1 MNYLKRAKNLGKT
14 ATEWDKL
21 VRKFICYET
30 EADKEKLFF
39 YMQQILFGLQEF
51 LHDHVGVTEAIDLK
65 KLALSYTDTKIS
77 DIPQKKLTEV
87 ISEIIDEIAPHAV
100 NVSSPY
106 FVGHMTAAIPSFMV
120 ILKALVAALNQN
132 VVKLETS
139 KVVSVIER
147 QLAAKVHRL
156 IYNFS
161 EDFYNE
167 NVQSVDTT
175 LGCFTEGGTAANMTA
190 LWVARNTALG
200 PRDGFG
206 GVEKEGL
213 FSAYKA
219 YGIERAV
226 VLVSQRGHY
235 SLTKAGGV
243 LGIGNS
249 NIVRVASDCDG
260 TVLINDLREKIETI
274 SKDKK
279 TKILAVVGVAG
290 TTETGH
296 IDPLCEMAAICR
308 ENKIHFHVD
317 AAWGGPTL
325 TSEKYARLL
334 KGIELADSVTIDGHK
349 QFYMPM
355 TCGMV
360 FFKDP
365 KHMDAVAYYANYI
378 IRKGSVDLGIKSIS
392 GSKEANSLI
401 LHGAFELLGK
411 RGYGMLID
419 HGIEVAAEFAEEIRK
434 RENFQLVTSPKLNIL
449 TYRYC
454 PTRVKQELLS
464 KTGEQRSE
472 VQEKLN
478 EININ
483 IQRIQRE
490 RGKSF
495 VSRTALKRKEDSEEI
510 VVLRVVLMNP
520 LTNIDILREVLDEQE
535 QIFQEHCKAM
545 I

>member
-1 MNYLKRAKNLGKT
+1 MNYMKT
-14 ATEWDKL
+14 ALKYKGTDSEWDKL
-21 VRKFICYET
+21 VRKFICSET
-30 EADKEKLFF
+30 QADREKLFE

-51 LHDHVGVTEAIDLK
+51 LKEHVGVTEAIDLK
-65 KLALSYTDTKIS
+65 KLALSYLDTNLS
-77 DIPQKKLTEV
+77 EAPQKRLTQV
-87 ISEIIDEIAPHAV
+87 ISEIMDEIAPHAV

-147 QLAAKVHRL
+147 QLVAKLHRL
-156 IYNFS
+156 IYNFD
-161 EDFYNE
+161 EKFYLD

-190 LWVARNTALG
+190 LWAARNNAF
-200 PRDGFG
+200 PPKEGFE

-213 FSAYKA
+213 FKAYKA
-219 YGIERAV
+219 YGVERAV

-235 SLTKAGGV
+235 SLSKAGGV
-243 LGIGNS
+243 LGLGNN
-249 NIVRVASDCDG
+249 NIVSVASDCDG
-260 TVLINDLREKIETI
+260 TVLISDL
-274 SKDKK
+274 KDKINRFLNDSSA
-279 TKILAVVGVAG
+279 KIIAVVGVAG

-296 IDPLCEMAAICR
+296 IDPLPEMAEICR
-308 ENKIHFHVD
+308 KENIHFHVD

-325 TSEKYARLL
+325 TSEKYSHLL
-334 KGIELADSVTIDGHK
+334 KGIELGDSVTIDGHK

-365 KHMDAVAYYANYI
+365 SYMDAVAYYANYI
-378 IRKGSVDLGIKSIS
+378 IRKGSVDLGIKSLS

-411 RGYGMLID
+411 RGYGLLID
-419 HGIEVAAEFAEEIRK
+419 HGIELAAEFAEEIRR

-454 PTRVKQELLS
+454 PTKTKHELLS
-464 KTGEQRSE
+464 KSGDERTKIQNKIND
-472 VQEKLN
+472 V
-478 EININ
+478 NIN

-490 RGKSF
+490 QGKSF
-495 VSRTALKRKEDSEEI
+495 VSRTALKRKEDSEKI
-510 VVLRVVLMNP
+510 VVLRAVLMNP
-520 LTNIDILREVLDEQE
+520 LTNIEILKEVLDEQE
-535 QIFQEHCKAM
+535 MIYEKHCKGT

>member
-1 MNYLKRAKNLGKT
+1 MNYLKQAKNFSKT

-21 VRKFICYET
+21 VRKFICYES

-39 YMQQILFGLQEF
+39 YMQQILFGLQDF
-51 LHDHVGVTEAIDLK
+51 LYEHVGVTEAIDLK
-65 KLALSYTDTKIS
+65 KLALCYKDSKIS

-156 IYNFS
+156 IYDFD
-161 EDFYNE
+161 EDFYDE
-167 NVQSVDTT
+167 NIQSVDTT

-200 PRDGFG
+200 P
-206 GVEKEGL
+206 KEG
-213 FSAYKA
+213 FSGIEMEGIPSAYKA
-219 YGIERAV
+219 YDIERAV

-235 SLTKAGGV
+235 SLIKAGGV

-249 NIVRVASDCDG
+249 NIIRVASDCDG
-260 TVLINDLREKIETI
+260 TILINDLKEKIQ
-274 SKDKK
+274 SLQKDKK
-279 TKILAVVGVAG
+279 TKIFAVVGVAG

-296 IDPLCEMAAICR
+296 IDPLCEMAAICK

-325 TSEKYARLL
+325 TSEKYAKLL

-360 FFKDP
+360 FFKNP
-365 KHMDAVAYYANYI
+365 KHMDSIAYYSNYI
-378 IRKGSVDLGIKSIS
+378 IRKGSVDLGIKSLS

-419 HGIEVAAEFAEEIRK
+419 HGIELAIEFAEEIRK

-454 PTRVKQELLS
+454 PTKVKRELLS
-464 KTGEQRSE
+464 KTGEQRSKI
-472 VQEKLN
+472 QEKLN
-478 EININ
+478 EINLN
-483 IQRIQRE
+483 IQRTQRE

-495 VSRTALKRKEDSEEI
+495 VSRTAMKRKEDSEEI
-510 VVLRVVLMNP
+510 VVLRAVLMNP
-520 LTNIDILREVLDEQE
+520 LTSIEILREVLDEQE
-535 QIFQEHCKAM
+535 EIFQEECESM

>member
-1 MNYLKRAKNLGKT
+1 MNYLKRAKNFSKT

-30 EADKEKLFF
+30 QADKEKLFF

-65 KLALSYTDTKIS
+65 KLALSYTDTNIS
-77 DIPQKKLTEV
+77 DIPEKKLTEV

-156 IYNFS
+156 IYNLD
-161 EDFYNE
+161 EKFYND

-190 LWVARNTALG
+190 LWVARNTVLG
-200 PRDGFG
+200 PKDGFD

-213 FSAYKA
+213 PSAYKA

-260 TVLINDLREKIETI
+260 TVLINDLKEKINTFTHD
-274 SKDKK
+274 SK

-296 IDPLCEMAAICR
+296 IDPLCEMADICR
-308 ENKIHFHVD
+308 KNNIHFHVD

-325 TSEKYARLL
+325 TSEKYAKLL
-334 KGIELADSVTIDGHK
+334 KGIELADSVSIDGHK

-365 KHMDAVAYYANYI
+365 KHMDAVAYYAKYI

-419 HGIEVAAEFAEEIRK
+419 HGIELAAEFADEIRK
-434 RENFQLVTSPKLNIL
+434 RENLQLVTSPKLNIL

-454 PTRVKQELLS
+454 PTKIKQELLS
-464 KTGEQRSE
+464 KTGRERADI
-472 VQEKLN
+472 QEMLN

-510 VVLRVVLMNP
+510 VVLRAVLMNP
-520 LTNIDILREVLDEQE
+520 LTNIDILKEVLDEQE
-535 QIFQEHCKAM
+535 EIFEKHCKSM

>member
-1 MNYLKRAKNLGKT
+1 
-14 ATEWDKL
+14 
-21 VRKFICYET
+21 
-30 EADKEKLFF
+30 
-39 YMQQILFGLQEF
+39 
-51 LHDHVGVTEAIDLK
+51 
-65 KLALSYTDTKIS
+65 
-77 DIPQKKLTEV
+77 
-87 ISEIIDEIAPHAV
+87 
-100 NVSSPY
+100 
-106 FVGHMTAAIPSFMV
+106 
-120 ILKALVAALNQN
+120 
-132 VVKLETS
+132 
-139 KVVSVIER
+139 
-147 QLAAKVHRL
+147 
-156 IYNFS
+156 
-161 EDFYNE
+161 
-167 NVQSVDTT
+167 
-175 LGCFTEGGTAANMTA
+175 
-190 LWVARNTALG
+190 
-200 PRDGFG
+200 
-206 GVEKEGL
+206 
-213 FSAYKA
+213 
-219 YGIERAV
+219 
-226 VLVSQRGHY
+226 
-235 SLTKAGGV
+235 
-243 LGIGNS
+243 
-249 NIVRVASDCDG
+249 
-260 TVLINDLREKIETI
+260 
-274 SKDKK
+274 
-279 TKILAVVGVAG
+279 
-290 TTETGH
+290 
-296 IDPLCEMAAICR
+296 
-308 ENKIHFHVD
+308 VD

-510 VVLRVVLMNP
+510 VVLRAVLMNP

-535 QIFQEHCKAM
+535 QIFQEHCKSM